1 MAAFAIFAAT
11 DIPSLVMELNAWGA
25 NIEHLSSELRGA
37 IVNGAVDVEAIRNGL
52 ALIEMR
58 TEQVIQFGG
67 KAVAELD
74 AIMTSFRAEIVQ
86 NKSERIA
93 EGESLKGE
101 LRQLVVDLQAKFLE
115 VEVAIR
121 TLNVTAAAIA
131 ETEPS
136 RQDPWWNR
144 KDPWWQPQE
153 PWSGGAGAARQ
164 PEQQKHVSFAM
175 DVDDELSQSTTPGGS
190 SSGQTTPP
198 GFPWTSTVAPTTGYP
213 DRQSGNPHDSERA
226 AWGSS

>member
-25 NIEHLSSELRGA
+25 NIEQISSELRGA

-58 TEQVIQFGG
+58 TEQVTQFGG

-101 LRQLVVDLQAKFLE
+101 LRQLVVDLH
-115 VEVAIR
+115 
-121 TLNVTAAAIA
+121 
-131 ETEPS
+131 
-136 RQDPWWNR
+136 
-144 KDPWWQPQE
+144 PQ
-153 PWSGGAGAARQ
+153 
-164 PEQQKHVSFAM
+164 H
-175 DVDDELSQSTTPGGS
+175 
-190 SSGQTTPP
+190 
-198 GFPWTSTVAPTTGYP
+198 
-213 DRQSGNPHDSERA
+213 DRCGRS
-226 AWGSS
+226 

>member
-1 MAAFAIFAAT
+1 MAAFAIFDAT
-11 DIPSLVMELNAWGA
+11 DIPSFVMEMNTWGA
-25 NIEHLSSELRGA
+25 NIEQLAAELRGA

-58 TEQVIQFGG
+58 TEQVSQFGG

-74 AIMTSFRAEIVQ
+74 TIMTSFRAEIVQ

-121 TLNVTAAAIA
+121 TLNVTAAATA

-136 RQDPWWNR
+136 R
-144 KDPWWQPQE
+144 
-153 PWSGGAGAARQ
+153 
-164 PEQQKHVSFAM
+164 
-175 DVDDELSQSTTPGGS
+175 
-190 SSGQTTPP
+190 
-198 GFPWTSTVAPTTGYP
+198 
-213 DRQSGNPHDSERA
+213 
-226 AWGSS
+226 